1 MPTIRIKITCDACGH
16 LLVTITRRP
25 GKVTLSNDFVIEA
38 PDPIRRA
45 AGMLLAVCPQCQGKT
60 EFSANDLPQD

>member
-1 MPTIRIKITCDACGH
+1 MPTQRIKITCDGCRA

-25 GKVTLSNDFVIEA
+25 GKVTLSNDFAIEA
-38 PDPIRRA
+38 PDPVRRT
-45 AGMLLAVCPQCQGKT
+45 AGILLAVCPHCQGKT